1 MPRTTINKNGGV
13 TAARAA
19 PATQAPPA
27 EEVPTPL
34 PQSQPS
40 MQDGRQDSGLDVAR
54 EERIRRAAYE
64 AYVLRGEGPGDAVQD
79 WLQAE
84 AEVDARKD

>member
-1 MPRTTINKNGGV
+1 
-13 TAARAA
+13 
-19 PATQAPPA
+19 
-27 EEVPTPL
+27 
-34 PQSQPS
+34 
-40 MQDGRQDSGLDVAR
+40 MQDGSQETGLDVPR
-54 EERIRRAAYE
+54 EERIRRAAYK